1 MSRVAGFHYHF
12 YQPPREDP
20 WTGLFNHEWSAW
32 PYHDWNE
39 RIAAECYRAMV
50 AVALPDE
57 DGTTSLFEPL
67 TQSSFD
73 LGPTLHHW
81 LAHYA
86 PDVETALQAEVRAAP
101 GGAAQ
106 VVVAAPL
113 VHAIVPL
120 ATPIDQERL
129 VAWGIDDFR
138 ARYGAEPVGMWL
150 PETGVDLASLE
161 VLARHG
167 ITYTLLMPTQAARV
181 RPVGGSWGDVTPDT
195 LDTSRAYVVAL
206 PSGARMTVV
215 FGHYDLSH
223 RIAFGDLLA
232 DGNALAA
239 TMAQTLGVGVGVGVG
254 EGEGGDEDQDEADR
268 VVLIVADGETYGH
281 HHRFGDIGVAW
292 ATRML
297 QEKYELSTTLGQWLE
312 NIEPTDEVQ
321 LHEVSAWSCAH
332 GVERWRSACGCVTG
346 ESPGFDLEWRAPLR
360 AALDWL
366 RATAGAA
373 LDWELGHHVSDSD
386 AALLDYGKVI
396 AGEWAASDFLG
407 RHQSRDLND
416 DERSRVLEICEAHRN
431 LMYSFTSCAW
441 FFADPGE
448 IETSIVLR
456 YAALALELTRR
467 ATGRD
472 FETSFVE
479 RLADVRSA
487 AHQVAGEALWRRAC
501 EGFRTD
507 EVQIA
512 AGAAAEF
519 ATCGRF
525 ARTQRGTWGIE
536 CARDDAGGV
545 RVTLE
550 NSLTLRKFTF
560 LTNISQG
567 EGLALHVDISD
578 MTMWRR
584 VDLERLGADVVA
596 RVAMSRLVGPGAS
609 DVEGALSLLASDLL
623 RRDATRDDEVSLR
636 ALASA
641 SRFVTPVG
649 EAALRRALWAIA
661 ARDAPDVDRSGLG
674 ALAAAVGVTDTL
686 HLSES

>member
-1 MSRVAGFHYHF
+1 MSAIAGFHYHF

-50 AVALPDE
+50 AVALPDD

-81 LAHYA
+81 LSTYA
-86 PDVETALQAEVRAAP
+86 PDVEHALQRQVRAADH
-101 GGAAQ
+101 GASR

-120 ATPIDQERL
+120 ATPIDQDRL
-129 VAWGIDDFR
+129 IVWGIDDFR
-138 ARYGAEPVGMWL
+138 ARYGDEPIGMWL
-150 PETGVDLASLE
+150 PETGVDVATLE
-161 VLARHG
+161 VMARHG
-167 ITYTLLMPTQAARV
+167 ITYTVLMPTQAAMTRAPGARWHKV
-181 RPVGGSWGDVTPDT
+181 APDT
-195 LDTSRAYVVAL
+195 LDTSRAYFISL

-223 RIAFGDLLA
+223 RVAFDDLVA
-232 DGNALAA
+232 DGNHLAD
-239 TMAQTLGVGVGVGVG
+239 TMAEVVDDG
-254 EGEGGDEDQDEADR
+254 EG
-268 VVLIVADGETYGH
+268 VVLVVADGETYGH

-297 QEKYELSTTLGQWLE
+297 QEKHHLSTALGQWLGAQA
-312 NIEPTDEVQ
+312 PAHEVR

-346 ESPGFDLEWRAPLR
+346 ERPGFDLDWRAPLR
-360 AALDWL
+360 EALDWL
-366 RATAGAA
+366 RENAGSA
-373 LDWELGHHVSDSD
+373 LDWELGHHVHATD

-396 AGEWAASDFLG
+396 TGEWTNHDFVG
-407 RHQSRDLND
+407 RHQNRDLNE

-431 LMYSFTSCAW
+431 LMFSFTSCAW

-467 ATGRD
+467 TTGRD
-472 FETSFVE
+472 FETPFVQ
-479 RLADVRSA
+479 RLANVRSA
-487 AHQVAGEALWRRAC
+487 TYDVAGEALWRRAC

-512 AGAAAEF
+512 AGAAAEY
-519 ATCGRF
+519 ATCGKF
-525 ARTQRGTWGIE
+525 ARSSRGTWSIDCG
-536 CARDDAGGV
+536 ANDVGQV
-545 RVTLE
+545 RVTLT
-550 NSLTLRKFTF
+550 NTLTLRKFTF
-560 LTNISQG
+560 LTHISQG
-567 EGLALHVDISD
+567 DDLSLHVDISD
-578 MTMWRR
+578 TTMWRR
-584 VDLERLGADVVA
+584 VDLERLGADVVS
-596 RVAMSRLVGPGAS
+596 RVAVARLLGQGSS

-623 RRDATRDDEVSLR
+623 RRDANRDDEVTLL
-636 ALASA
+636 ALASTP
-641 SRFVTPVG
+641 RYVTPLG
-649 EAALRRALWAIA
+649 EAAIRRALFAIA
-661 ARDAPDVDRSGLG
+661 ARDSPDAERDPLI
-674 ALAAAVGVTDTL
+674 ALATAVGVADTFY
-686 HLSES
+686 LSEVARSNH

>member
-1 MSRVAGFHYHF
+1 MSRAAGFHYHF

-86 PDVETALQAEVRAAP
+86 PDVEKSLQAQVRAAP
-101 GGAAQ
+101 GGASQ

-113 VHAIVPL
+113 VHAIAPL
-120 ATPIDQERL
+120 ATAIDQERL

-150 PETGVDLASLE
+150 PETAVDLEVLE
-161 VLARHG
+161 VLARRG
-167 ITYTLLMPTQAARV
+167 ITYTVVMPTQAARV
-181 RPVGGSWGDVTPDT
+181 RRGDAQWTAVTPDT
-195 LDTSRAYVVAL
+195 LDTSRAYFVTLA
-206 PSGARMTVV
+206 SGARMTVV
-215 FGHYDLSH
+215 FGHYDLSQ
-223 RIAFGDLLA
+223 RVAFGDLLA
-232 DGNALAA
+232 DGNALAESMVA
-239 TMAQTLGVGVGVGVG
+239 TLG
-254 EGEGGDEDQDEADR
+254 EDDGADR
-268 VVLIVADGETYGH
+268 VVLLVADGETYGH

-292 ATRML
+292 ATRAL
-297 QEKYELSTTLGQWLE
+297 QEKYRLDTALGAWLE
-312 NIEPTDEVQ
+312 GLAPEHEVQ
-321 LHEVSAWSCAH
+321 LHPVSAWSCAH

-360 AALDWL
+360 DALDWL
-366 RATAGAA
+366 RAEAGAA
-373 LDWELGHHVSDSD
+373 LDRELERHVRDPD

-396 AGEWAASDFLG
+396 SREWSAPDFLE
-407 RHQSRDLND
+407 RHRSRELSD

-431 LMYSFTSCAW
+431 VMFSFTSCAW

-467 ATGRD
+467 TTGRD
-472 FETSFVE
+472 FETPFVD
-479 RLADVRSA
+479 RLAAVRSA
-487 AHQVAGEALWRRAC
+487 SHQVAGEALWRRAC
-501 EGFRTD
+501 EGTRTD

-519 ATCGRF
+519 AVCGVF
-525 ARTQRGTWGIE
+525 ARAVRGTWGLQ
-536 CARDDAGGV
+536 CARDEAGAV

-550 NSLTLRKFTF
+550 NTLTLRKFTF
-560 LTNISQG
+560 LTHISQG
-567 EGLALHVDISD
+567 DGLALHVDISD

-584 VDLERLGADVVA
+584 VDLERLGTDVVA
-596 RVAMSRLVGPGAS
+596 RVAMSRLLGRGAS
-609 DVEGALSLLASDLL
+609 DVEGALSVLASDLL
-623 RRDATRDDEVSLR
+623 RRNATRDDEVTLS
-636 ALASA
+636 ALASVE
-641 SRFVTPVG
+641 RYVTPVG
-649 EAALRRALWAIA
+649 EAAVRRALWAIA
-661 ARDAPDVDRSGLG
+661 ARDGADVQRPSLAPL
-674 ALAAAVGVTDTL
+674 ALAVGVADTL
-686 HLSES
+686 HLPGA

>member
-1 MSRVAGFHYHF
+1 MSRAAGFHYHF

-86 PDVETALQAEVRAAP
+86 PDVEKALQAQVRAAP
-101 GGAAQ
+101 GGASQ

-120 ATPIDQERL
+120 ATAIDQERL

-150 PETGVDLASLE
+150 PETAVDLEVLE

-167 ITYTLLMPTQAARV
+167 ITYTVLMPTQAARV
-181 RPVGGSWGDVTPDT
+181 RLADAPWAAVTPDT
-195 LDTSRAYVVAL
+195 LDTSRAYFVTLA
-206 PSGARMTVV
+206 SGARMTVV
-215 FGHYDLSH
+215 FGHYDLSQ
-223 RIAFGDLLA
+223 RVAFGDLLA
-232 DGNALAA
+232 DGNALAESMVA
-239 TMAQTLGVGVGVGVG
+239 TL
-254 EGEGGDEDQDEADR
+254 DEDDGADR
-268 VVLIVADGETYGH
+268 VVLLVADGETYGH

-292 ATRML
+292 ATRAL
-297 QEKYELSTTLGQWLE
+297 QEKYRLDTTLGAWLE
-312 NIEPTDEVQ
+312 GLAPEHEVQ
-321 LHEVSAWSCAH
+321 LHPVSAWSCAH
-332 GVERWRSACGCVTG
+332 GIERWRSACGCVTG

-360 AALDWL
+360 DALDWL
-366 RATAGAA
+366 RAEVGAA
-373 LDWELGHHVSDSD
+373 LDWELGHHVRDGD

-396 AGEWAASDFLG
+396 SREWSAPDFLE
-407 RHQSRDLND
+407 RHQSRALSD
-416 DERSRVLEICEAHRN
+416 DERSRVLEICEAYRN
-431 LMYSFTSCAW
+431 VMFSFTSCAW

-467 ATGRD
+467 TTGRD
-472 FETSFVE
+472 FETPFVD
-479 RLADVRSA
+479 RLADVHSA
-487 AHQVAGEALWRRAC
+487 RHQVAGEALWRRAC

-519 ATCGRF
+519 AACGEF
-525 ARTQRGTWGIE
+525 ARAVRGTWGVQ
-536 CARDDAGGV
+536 CARDEAGAV

-550 NSLTLRKFTF
+550 NTLTMRKFTF
-560 LTNISQG
+560 LTHISQG
-567 EGLALHVDISD
+567 DGLALHVDISD

-584 VDLERLGADVVA
+584 VDLERLGTDVVA
-596 RVAMSRLVGPGAS
+596 RVAMSRLLGRGAS

-623 RRDATRDDEVSLR
+623 RRNATRDDEVTLS
-636 ALASA
+636 ALASVA
-641 SRFVTPVG
+641 RYVTPVG
-649 EAALRRALWAIA
+649 EAAVRRALWAIA
-661 ARDAPDVDRSGLG
+661 ARDGADVQRPSLA
-674 ALAAAVGVTDTL
+674 ALALAVGVADTL
-686 HLSES
+686 HLAGA

>member
-1 MSRVAGFHYHF
+1 MSAIAGFHYHF

-57 DGTTSLFEPL
+57 DATTSLFEPL

-81 LAHYA
+81 LATYA
-86 PDVETALQAEVRAAP
+86 PDVEHALQRQVR
-101 GGAAQ
+101 GADHGASR

-120 ATPIDQERL
+120 ASPTDQERL
-129 VAWGIDDFR
+129 IVWGIDDFR
-138 ARYGAEPVGMWL
+138 ARYGEEPLGMWL
-150 PETGVDLASLE
+150 PETGVDVASLE
-161 VLARHG
+161 VMARHG
-167 ITYTLLMPTQAARV
+167 ITYTVLMPTQARSTREA
-181 RPVGGSWGDVTPDT
+181 GAEWHDVAADT
-195 LDTSRAYVVAL
+195 LDTSKAYAVSL
-206 PSGARMTVV
+206 PSGATMTVV
-215 FGHYDLSH
+215 FGHFDLSH
-223 RIAFGDLLA
+223 RIAFGDLVA
-232 DGNALAA
+232 DGNRLAD
-239 TMAQTLGVGVGVGVG
+239 TMAAVVDD
-254 EGEGGDEDQDEADR
+254 GDGDG

-297 QEKYELSTTLGQWLE
+297 QEKHHLTTALGEWLLHH
-312 NIEPTDEVQ
+312 EPTHEVR

-346 ESPGFDLEWRAPLR
+346 ETPGFDLDWRAPLR
-360 AALDWL
+360 EALDWL
-366 RATAGAA
+366 RENAGSA
-373 LDWELGHHVSDSD
+373 LDWELGHHVHSSD

-396 AGEWAASDFLG
+396 AGQWSAYDFVA

-431 LMYSFTSCAW
+431 LMFSFTSCAW

-467 ATGRD
+467 TTGRD
-472 FETSFVE
+472 FETHFVE
-479 RLADVRSA
+479 RLAAVRSA
-487 AHQVAGEALWRRAC
+487 AYDVAGESLWRRAC
-501 EGFRTD
+501 DGFRTD

-512 AGAAAEF
+512 AGAAAEY
-519 ATCGRF
+519 ATCGDL
-525 ARTQRGTWGIE
+525 ARTMRGTWSIE
-536 CARDDAGGV
+536 CGANDVGQV
-545 RVTLE
+545 RVNLT
-550 NSLTLRKFTF
+550 NVLTLRKFTF
-560 LTNISQG
+560 LTHISLG
-567 EGLALHVDISD
+567 EDLSLHVDISD
-578 MTMWRR
+578 TTMWRR

-596 RVAMSRLVGPGAS
+596 RVGVARLLGPAS
-609 DVEGALSLLASDLL
+609 ADVEGALNLLASDLL
-623 RRDATRDDEVSLR
+623 RRDTTRDDEVTLL
-636 ALASA
+636 ALASTPRYV
-641 SRFVTPVG
+641 SPVG
-649 EAALRRALWAIA
+649 EVAIRRALLAIA
-661 ARDAPDVDRSGLG
+661 ARDDPDAEREALV
-674 ALAAAVGVTDTL
+674 ALATAVGLADTF
-686 HLSES
+686 HLSEVAQGTH